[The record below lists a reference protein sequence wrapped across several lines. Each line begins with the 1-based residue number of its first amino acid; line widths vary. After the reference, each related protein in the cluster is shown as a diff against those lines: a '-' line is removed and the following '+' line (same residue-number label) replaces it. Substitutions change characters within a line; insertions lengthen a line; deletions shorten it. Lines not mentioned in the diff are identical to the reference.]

1 MVEAQLT
8 PKPLEEANFA
18 SFCTFMSVFLI
29 YQ

>member
-29 YQ
+29 Y